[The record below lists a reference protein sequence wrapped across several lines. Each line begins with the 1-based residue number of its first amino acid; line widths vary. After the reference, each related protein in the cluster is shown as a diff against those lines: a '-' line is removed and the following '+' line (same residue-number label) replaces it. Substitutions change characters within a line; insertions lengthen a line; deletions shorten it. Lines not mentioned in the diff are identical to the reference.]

1 MNKKVLILSSSPR
14 KGGNSETLAAAFAKG
29 ALEAGNQVETVHL
42 REKNYGFC
50 RGCLAC
56 LKLGHCVIRDDA
68 VEVTAK
74 MHDADVLVFATPV
87 YYYSVSGQLKTML
100 DRANPLY
107 NTDYAFTNAYLLATA
122 AEDEPETVDG
132 TRTAVQG
139 WVDCFPR
146 CELVDTIFAGGV
158 NDVGDIAG
166 HPALEKARQEAAAVA
181 ARYQAQADKEAADLA
196 ARNERLAA
204 EREERLISAAQMEAR
219 KTVLA
224 AKQAV
229 MEETYAKAL
238 EKLRNLSET
247 RYVEVLTEL
256 LLQAAP
262 HGVGEVLF
270 SAQDRE
276 TVGQA
281 AVDAANGKSGGKLTL
296 SGETAPIQGG
306 FILKDGNV
314 EVNCAFDTLVRLQ
327 KAETAGQVAQ
337 RLFG

>member
-56 LKLGHCVIRDDA
+56 LKLGHCVIRD
-68 VEVTAK
+68 
-74 MHDADVLVFATPV
+74 DADVLVFATPV

-166 HPALEKARQEAAAVA
+166 HPALEKA
-181 ARYQAQADKEAADLA
+181 YQA
-196 ARNERLAA
+196 
-204 EREERLISAAQMEAR
+204 
-219 KTVLA
+219 
-224 AKQAV
+224 
-229 MEETYAKAL
+229 
-238 EKLRNLSET
+238 
-247 RYVEVLTEL
+247 
-256 LLQAAP
+256 
-262 HGVGEVLF
+262 
-270 SAQDRE
+270 
-276 TVGQA
+276 
-281 AVDAANGKSGGKLTL
+281 GKS
-296 SGETAPIQGG
+296 
-306 FILKDGNV
+306 V
-314 EVNCAFDTLVRLQ
+314 
-327 KAETAGQVAQ
+327 
-337 RLFG
+337 